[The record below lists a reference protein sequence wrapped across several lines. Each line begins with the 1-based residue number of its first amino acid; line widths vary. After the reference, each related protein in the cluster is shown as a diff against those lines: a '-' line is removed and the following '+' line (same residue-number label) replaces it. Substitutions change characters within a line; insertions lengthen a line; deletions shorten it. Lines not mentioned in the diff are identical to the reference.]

1 MELGTLVAGSLPV
14 GTESSEILCGS
25 RDDVI
30 VENEVNTTPILNLAS
45 RGSVGNLEPSHF
57 SFWCRRTKEA
67 SAVMS
72 VDERRWF
79 CGRRSVKKGG

>member
-1 MELGTLVAGSLPV
+1 MELGTLVARSLRVGAESFEVLRGSW
-14 GTESSEILCGS
+14 
-25 RDDVI
+25 DDVI
-30 VENEVNTTPILNLAS
+30 VECELNTTPLLNWAS

-57 SFWCRRTKEA
+57 SLWCRRTKEA

-79 CGRRSVKKGG
+79 CGRRPVEKGG

>member
-30 VENEVNTTPILNLAS
+30 VENEGAKHGLDIQALCA
-45 RGSVGNLEPSHF
+45 H
-57 SFWCRRTKEA
+57 A
-67 SAVMS
+67 
-72 VDERRWF
+72 
-79 CGRRSVKKGG
+79 